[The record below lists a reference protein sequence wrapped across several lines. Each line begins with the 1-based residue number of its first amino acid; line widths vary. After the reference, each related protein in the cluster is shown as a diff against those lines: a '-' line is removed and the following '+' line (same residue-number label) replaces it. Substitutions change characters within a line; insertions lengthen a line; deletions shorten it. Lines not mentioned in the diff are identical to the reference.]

1 MKDLQRKFHLKLLSE
16 QKGLDNEI
24 KGIKIIEVEN
34 MEKYIEGGEILL
46 TSFFIYESCTISQ
59 YETHI
64 QNLIDKGVSG
74 FIIKNS
80 GNIKNFNI
88 KLDILKRLCIE
99 NEVALFELLRQNYYW
114 DIIRYILDNVFDQ
127 EMALLKYHKV
137 TNDNLKEYIFHKEA
151 TPKNIIELLYTIID
165 NPISMY
171 YENLSCLATTY
182 EEKSSFDLLDNIKE
196 YSPEIRLRYNYLK
209 QDAGKYNQYIIP
221 ITFIAID
228 ILKAQ
233 KNSII
238 KFFQIILSGIGI
250 RLLSFTVIFV
260 YSFFNKSSFN
270 IDSVSIDFRSDKIY
284 VENVVWLED
293 SHHVDVYQI
302 ENAFFVRRIDS
313 YKL

>member
-1 MKDLQRKFHLKLLSE
+1 MKVFKEIIAYFSHMNNKKRTLVWYIVSLSIVLIEYLINSRLDKLVYFHP
-16 QKGLDNEI
+16 
-24 KGIKIIEVEN
+24 
-34 MEKYIEGGEILL
+34 
-46 TSFFIYESCTISQ
+46 FISIV
-59 YETHI
+59 I
-64 QNLIDKGVSG
+64 NIVLLID
-74 FIIKNS
+74 
-80 GNIKNFNI
+80 
-88 KLDILKRLCIE
+88 
-99 NEVALFELLRQNYYW
+99 LF
-114 DIIRYILDNVFDQ
+114 F
-127 EMALLKYHKV
+127 
-137 TNDNLKEYIFHKEA
+137 
-151 TPKNIIELLYTIID
+151 
-165 NPISMY
+165 
-171 YENLSCLATTY
+171 
-182 EEKSSFDLLDNIKE
+182 
-196 YSPEIRLRYNYLK
+196 
-209 QDAGKYNQYIIP
+209 IP

-250 RLLSFTVIFV
+250 GLLSFAVIFV

>member
-1 MKDLQRKFHLKLLSE
+1 MKVFKEIIAYFSHMNNKRRTLVWYIISLSIVLIEYLINSRLDKFVYFHP
-16 QKGLDNEI
+16 
-24 KGIKIIEVEN
+24 
-34 MEKYIEGGEILL
+34 
-46 TSFFIYESCTISQ
+46 FISIV
-59 YETHI
+59 I
-64 QNLIDKGVSG
+64 NIVLLID
-74 FIIKNS
+74 
-80 GNIKNFNI
+80 
-88 KLDILKRLCIE
+88 
-99 NEVALFELLRQNYYW
+99 LF
-114 DIIRYILDNVFDQ
+114 F
-127 EMALLKYHKV
+127 
-137 TNDNLKEYIFHKEA
+137 
-151 TPKNIIELLYTIID
+151 
-165 NPISMY
+165 
-171 YENLSCLATTY
+171 
-182 EEKSSFDLLDNIKE
+182 
-196 YSPEIRLRYNYLK
+196 
-209 QDAGKYNQYIIP
+209 IP

-250 RLLSFTVIFV
+250 RLLSFMVIFV

>member
-1 MKDLQRKFHLKLLSE
+1 MKVFKEIIAYFSHMNNKRRTLVWYIISLSIVLIEYLINSRLDKFVYFHP
-16 QKGLDNEI
+16 
-24 KGIKIIEVEN
+24 
-34 MEKYIEGGEILL
+34 
-46 TSFFIYESCTISQ
+46 FISIV
-59 YETHI
+59 I
-64 QNLIDKGVSG
+64 NIVLLID
-74 FIIKNS
+74 
-80 GNIKNFNI
+80 
-88 KLDILKRLCIE
+88 
-99 NEVALFELLRQNYYW
+99 LF
-114 DIIRYILDNVFDQ
+114 F
-127 EMALLKYHKV
+127 
-137 TNDNLKEYIFHKEA
+137 
-151 TPKNIIELLYTIID
+151 
-165 NPISMY
+165 
-171 YENLSCLATTY
+171 
-182 EEKSSFDLLDNIKE
+182 
-196 YSPEIRLRYNYLK
+196 
-209 QDAGKYNQYIIP
+209 IP

-293 SHHVDVYQI
+293 SHHVDVYLI

>member
-1 MKDLQRKFHLKLLSE
+1 MKVFKEIIAYFSHMNNKRRTLVWYIISLSIVLIEYLISSRLDKFVYFHP
-16 QKGLDNEI
+16 
-24 KGIKIIEVEN
+24 
-34 MEKYIEGGEILL
+34 
-46 TSFFIYESCTISQ
+46 FISIV
-59 YETHI
+59 I
-64 QNLIDKGVSG
+64 NIVLLID
-74 FIIKNS
+74 
-80 GNIKNFNI
+80 
-88 KLDILKRLCIE
+88 
-99 NEVALFELLRQNYYW
+99 LF
-114 DIIRYILDNVFDQ
+114 F
-127 EMALLKYHKV
+127 
-137 TNDNLKEYIFHKEA
+137 
-151 TPKNIIELLYTIID
+151 
-165 NPISMY
+165 
-171 YENLSCLATTY
+171 
-182 EEKSSFDLLDNIKE
+182 
-196 YSPEIRLRYNYLK
+196 
-209 QDAGKYNQYIIP
+209 IP

-250 RLLSFTVIFV
+250 RLLSLTVIFV

>member
-1 MKDLQRKFHLKLLSE
+1 MKIFKEIIAYFSHMNNKRRTLVWYIISLSIVLIEYLINSRLDKFVYFHP
-16 QKGLDNEI
+16 
-24 KGIKIIEVEN
+24 
-34 MEKYIEGGEILL
+34 
-46 TSFFIYESCTISQ
+46 FISIV
-59 YETHI
+59 I
-64 QNLIDKGVSG
+64 NIVLLID
-74 FIIKNS
+74 
-80 GNIKNFNI
+80 
-88 KLDILKRLCIE
+88 
-99 NEVALFELLRQNYYW
+99 LF
-114 DIIRYILDNVFDQ
+114 F
-127 EMALLKYHKV
+127 
-137 TNDNLKEYIFHKEA
+137 
-151 TPKNIIELLYTIID
+151 
-165 NPISMY
+165 
-171 YENLSCLATTY
+171 
-182 EEKSSFDLLDNIKE
+182 
-196 YSPEIRLRYNYLK
+196 
-209 QDAGKYNQYIIP
+209 IP

-250 RLLSFTVIFV
+250 GLLSFTVIFV

>member
-1 MKDLQRKFHLKLLSE
+1 MKVFKEIIAYFSHMNNKRRTLVWYIISLSIVLIEYLINSRLDKFVYFHP
-16 QKGLDNEI
+16 
-24 KGIKIIEVEN
+24 
-34 MEKYIEGGEILL
+34 
-46 TSFFIYESCTISQ
+46 FITIV
-59 YETHI
+59 I
-64 QNLIDKGVSG
+64 NIVLLID
-74 FIIKNS
+74 
-80 GNIKNFNI
+80 
-88 KLDILKRLCIE
+88 
-99 NEVALFELLRQNYYW
+99 LF
-114 DIIRYILDNVFDQ
+114 F
-127 EMALLKYHKV
+127 
-137 TNDNLKEYIFHKEA
+137 
-151 TPKNIIELLYTIID
+151 
-165 NPISMY
+165 
-171 YENLSCLATTY
+171 
-182 EEKSSFDLLDNIKE
+182 
-196 YSPEIRLRYNYLK
+196 
-209 QDAGKYNQYIIP
+209 IP

-250 RLLSFTVIFV
+250 GLLSFTVIFV

>member
-1 MKDLQRKFHLKLLSE
+1 MKVFKEIIAYFSHMNNKRRTLVWYIISLSIVLIEYLINSRLDKLVYFHP
-16 QKGLDNEI
+16 
-24 KGIKIIEVEN
+24 
-34 MEKYIEGGEILL
+34 
-46 TSFFIYESCTISQ
+46 FISIV
-59 YETHI
+59 I
-64 QNLIDKGVSG
+64 NIVLLID
-74 FIIKNS
+74 
-80 GNIKNFNI
+80 
-88 KLDILKRLCIE
+88 
-99 NEVALFELLRQNYYW
+99 LF
-114 DIIRYILDNVFDQ
+114 F
-127 EMALLKYHKV
+127 
-137 TNDNLKEYIFHKEA
+137 
-151 TPKNIIELLYTIID
+151 
-165 NPISMY
+165 
-171 YENLSCLATTY
+171 
-182 EEKSSFDLLDNIKE
+182 
-196 YSPEIRLRYNYLK
+196 
-209 QDAGKYNQYIIP
+209 IP

>member
-1 MKDLQRKFHLKLLSE
+1 MKVFKEIIAYFSHMNNKRRTLVWYIISLSIVLIEYLINSRLDKYVYFHP
-16 QKGLDNEI
+16 
-24 KGIKIIEVEN
+24 
-34 MEKYIEGGEILL
+34 
-46 TSFFIYESCTISQ
+46 FISIV
-59 YETHI
+59 I
-64 QNLIDKGVSG
+64 NIVLLID
-74 FIIKNS
+74 
-80 GNIKNFNI
+80 
-88 KLDILKRLCIE
+88 
-99 NEVALFELLRQNYYW
+99 LF
-114 DIIRYILDNVFDQ
+114 F
-127 EMALLKYHKV
+127 
-137 TNDNLKEYIFHKEA
+137 
-151 TPKNIIELLYTIID
+151 
-165 NPISMY
+165 
-171 YENLSCLATTY
+171 
-182 EEKSSFDLLDNIKE
+182 
-196 YSPEIRLRYNYLK
+196 
-209 QDAGKYNQYIIP
+209 IP

-250 RLLSFTVIFV
+250 GLLSFTVIFV

>member
-1 MKDLQRKFHLKLLSE
+1 MKVFKEIIAYFSHMNNKRRTLVWYIISLSIVLIEYLINSRLDKFVYFHP
-16 QKGLDNEI
+16 
-24 KGIKIIEVEN
+24 
-34 MEKYIEGGEILL
+34 
-46 TSFFIYESCTISQ
+46 FISIV
-59 YETHI
+59 I
-64 QNLIDKGVSG
+64 NIVLLID
-74 FIIKNS
+74 
-80 GNIKNFNI
+80 
-88 KLDILKRLCIE
+88 
-99 NEVALFELLRQNYYW
+99 LF
-114 DIIRYILDNVFDQ
+114 F
-127 EMALLKYHKV
+127 
-137 TNDNLKEYIFHKEA
+137 
-151 TPKNIIELLYTIID
+151 
-165 NPISMY
+165 
-171 YENLSCLATTY
+171 
-182 EEKSSFDLLDNIKE
+182 
-196 YSPEIRLRYNYLK
+196 
-209 QDAGKYNQYIIP
+209 IP

-250 RLLSFTVIFV
+250 GLLSFTVIFV

>member
-1 MKDLQRKFHLKLLSE
+1 MKVFKEIIAYFSHMNNKRRTLVWYIISLSIVLIEYLINSRLDKFVYFHP
-16 QKGLDNEI
+16 
-24 KGIKIIEVEN
+24 
-34 MEKYIEGGEILL
+34 
-46 TSFFIYESCTISQ
+46 FISIV
-59 YETHI
+59 I
-64 QNLIDKGVSG
+64 NIVLLID
-74 FIIKNS
+74 
-80 GNIKNFNI
+80 
-88 KLDILKRLCIE
+88 
-99 NEVALFELLRQNYYW
+99 LF
-114 DIIRYILDNVFDQ
+114 F
-127 EMALLKYHKV
+127 
-137 TNDNLKEYIFHKEA
+137 
-151 TPKNIIELLYTIID
+151 
-165 NPISMY
+165 
-171 YENLSCLATTY
+171 
-182 EEKSSFDLLDNIKE
+182 
-196 YSPEIRLRYNYLK
+196 
-209 QDAGKYNQYIIP
+209 IP

-260 YSFFNKSSFN
+260 YSFCNKSSFN

>member
-1 MKDLQRKFHLKLLSE
+1 MKVFKEIIAYFSHMNNKRRTLVWYIISLSIVLIEYLINSRLDKFVYFHP
-16 QKGLDNEI
+16 
-24 KGIKIIEVEN
+24 
-34 MEKYIEGGEILL
+34 
-46 TSFFIYESCTISQ
+46 FISIV
-59 YETHI
+59 I
-64 QNLIDKGVSG
+64 NIVLLID
-74 FIIKNS
+74 
-80 GNIKNFNI
+80 
-88 KLDILKRLCIE
+88 
-99 NEVALFELLRQNYYW
+99 LF
-114 DIIRYILDNVFDQ
+114 F
-127 EMALLKYHKV
+127 
-137 TNDNLKEYIFHKEA
+137 
-151 TPKNIIELLYTIID
+151 
-165 NPISMY
+165 
-171 YENLSCLATTY
+171 
-182 EEKSSFDLLDNIKE
+182 
-196 YSPEIRLRYNYLK
+196 
-209 QDAGKYNQYIIP
+209 IP

-284 VENVVWLED
+284 VENVVWVED

>member
-1 MKDLQRKFHLKLLSE
+1 MIEYLINSRLDKFVYFHP
-16 QKGLDNEI
+16 
-24 KGIKIIEVEN
+24 
-34 MEKYIEGGEILL
+34 
-46 TSFFIYESCTISQ
+46 FISIV
-59 YETHI
+59 I
-64 QNLIDKGVSG
+64 NIVLLID
-74 FIIKNS
+74 
-80 GNIKNFNI
+80 
-88 KLDILKRLCIE
+88 
-99 NEVALFELLRQNYYW
+99 LF
-114 DIIRYILDNVFDQ
+114 F
-127 EMALLKYHKV
+127 
-137 TNDNLKEYIFHKEA
+137 
-151 TPKNIIELLYTIID
+151 
-165 NPISMY
+165 
-171 YENLSCLATTY
+171 
-182 EEKSSFDLLDNIKE
+182 
-196 YSPEIRLRYNYLK
+196 
-209 QDAGKYNQYIIP
+209 IP

>member
-1 MKDLQRKFHLKLLSE
+1 MKVFKEIIAYFSHMNNKRRTLVWYIISLSIVLIEYLINSRLDKFVYFHP
-16 QKGLDNEI
+16 
-24 KGIKIIEVEN
+24 
-34 MEKYIEGGEILL
+34 
-46 TSFFIYESCTISQ
+46 FISIV
-59 YETHI
+59 I
-64 QNLIDKGVSG
+64 NIVLLID
-74 FIIKNS
+74 
-80 GNIKNFNI
+80 
-88 KLDILKRLCIE
+88 
-99 NEVALFELLRQNYYW
+99 LF
-114 DIIRYILDNVFDQ
+114 F
-127 EMALLKYHKV
+127 
-137 TNDNLKEYIFHKEA
+137 
-151 TPKNIIELLYTIID
+151 
-165 NPISMY
+165 
-171 YENLSCLATTY
+171 
-182 EEKSSFDLLDNIKE
+182 
-196 YSPEIRLRYNYLK
+196 
-209 QDAGKYNQYIIP
+209 IP

-238 KFFQIILSGIGI
+238 NFFQIILSGIGI

>member
-1 MKDLQRKFHLKLLSE
+1 MKVFKEIIAYFSHMNNKRRTLVWYIISLSIVLIEYLINSRLDKFVYFHP
-16 QKGLDNEI
+16 
-24 KGIKIIEVEN
+24 
-34 MEKYIEGGEILL
+34 
-46 TSFFIYESCTISQ
+46 FISIV
-59 YETHI
+59 I
-64 QNLIDKGVSG
+64 NIVLLID
-74 FIIKNS
+74 
-80 GNIKNFNI
+80 
-88 KLDILKRLCIE
+88 
-99 NEVALFELLRQNYYW
+99 LF
-114 DIIRYILDNVFDQ
+114 F
-127 EMALLKYHKV
+127 
-137 TNDNLKEYIFHKEA
+137 
-151 TPKNIIELLYTIID
+151 
-165 NPISMY
+165 
-171 YENLSCLATTY
+171 
-182 EEKSSFDLLDNIKE
+182 
-196 YSPEIRLRYNYLK
+196 
-209 QDAGKYNQYIIP
+209 IP

-228 ILKAQ
+228 ILKAK

>member
-1 MKDLQRKFHLKLLSE
+1 MWYIISLSIVLIEYLINSRLDKFVYFHP
-16 QKGLDNEI
+16 
-24 KGIKIIEVEN
+24 
-34 MEKYIEGGEILL
+34 
-46 TSFFIYESCTISQ
+46 FISIV
-59 YETHI
+59 I
-64 QNLIDKGVSG
+64 NIVLLID
-74 FIIKNS
+74 
-80 GNIKNFNI
+80 
-88 KLDILKRLCIE
+88 
-99 NEVALFELLRQNYYW
+99 LF
-114 DIIRYILDNVFDQ
+114 F
-127 EMALLKYHKV
+127 
-137 TNDNLKEYIFHKEA
+137 
-151 TPKNIIELLYTIID
+151 
-165 NPISMY
+165 
-171 YENLSCLATTY
+171 
-182 EEKSSFDLLDNIKE
+182 
-196 YSPEIRLRYNYLK
+196 
-209 QDAGKYNQYIIP
+209 IP

-250 RLLSFTVIFV
+250 GLLSFTVIFV

>member
-1 MKDLQRKFHLKLLSE
+1 MKVFKEIIAYFSHMNNKRRTLVWYIISLSIVLIEYLINSRLDKFVYFHP
-16 QKGLDNEI
+16 
-24 KGIKIIEVEN
+24 
-34 MEKYIEGGEILL
+34 
-46 TSFFIYESCTISQ
+46 FISIV
-59 YETHI
+59 I
-64 QNLIDKGVSG
+64 NIVLLID
-74 FIIKNS
+74 
-80 GNIKNFNI
+80 
-88 KLDILKRLCIE
+88 
-99 NEVALFELLRQNYYW
+99 LF
-114 DIIRYILDNVFDQ
+114 F
-127 EMALLKYHKV
+127 
-137 TNDNLKEYIFHKEA
+137 
-151 TPKNIIELLYTIID
+151 
-165 NPISMY
+165 
-171 YENLSCLATTY
+171 
-182 EEKSSFDLLDNIKE
+182 
-196 YSPEIRLRYNYLK
+196 
-209 QDAGKYNQYIIP
+209 IP
-221 ITFIAID
+221 ITYIAID

>member
-1 MKDLQRKFHLKLLSE
+1 MKVFKEIIAYFSHMNNKRRTLVWYIISLSIVLIEYLINSRLDKFVYFHPFISIVINIVLLIN
-16 QKGLDNEI
+16 L
-24 KGIKIIEVEN
+24 
-34 MEKYIEGGEILL
+34 
-46 TSFFIYESCTISQ
+46 FF
-59 YETHI
+59 
-64 QNLIDKGVSG
+64 
-74 FIIKNS
+74 
-80 GNIKNFNI
+80 
-88 KLDILKRLCIE
+88 
-99 NEVALFELLRQNYYW
+99 
-114 DIIRYILDNVFDQ
+114 
-127 EMALLKYHKV
+127 
-137 TNDNLKEYIFHKEA
+137 
-151 TPKNIIELLYTIID
+151 
-165 NPISMY
+165 
-171 YENLSCLATTY
+171 
-182 EEKSSFDLLDNIKE
+182 
-196 YSPEIRLRYNYLK
+196 
-209 QDAGKYNQYIIP
+209 IP

>member
-1 MKDLQRKFHLKLLSE
+1 MKVFKEIIAYFSHMNNQRRTLVWYIISLSIVLIEYLINSRLDKFVYFHP
-16 QKGLDNEI
+16 
-24 KGIKIIEVEN
+24 
-34 MEKYIEGGEILL
+34 
-46 TSFFIYESCTISQ
+46 FISIV
-59 YETHI
+59 I
-64 QNLIDKGVSG
+64 NIVLLID
-74 FIIKNS
+74 
-80 GNIKNFNI
+80 
-88 KLDILKRLCIE
+88 
-99 NEVALFELLRQNYYW
+99 LF
-114 DIIRYILDNVFDQ
+114 F
-127 EMALLKYHKV
+127 
-137 TNDNLKEYIFHKEA
+137 
-151 TPKNIIELLYTIID
+151 
-165 NPISMY
+165 
-171 YENLSCLATTY
+171 
-182 EEKSSFDLLDNIKE
+182 
-196 YSPEIRLRYNYLK
+196 
-209 QDAGKYNQYIIP
+209 IP

-250 RLLSFTVIFV
+250 GLLSFTVIFV